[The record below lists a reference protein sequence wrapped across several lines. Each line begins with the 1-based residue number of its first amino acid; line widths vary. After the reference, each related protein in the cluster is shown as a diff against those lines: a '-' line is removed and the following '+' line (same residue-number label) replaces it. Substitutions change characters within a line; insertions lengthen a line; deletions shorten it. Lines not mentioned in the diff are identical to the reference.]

1 MQIWEKKQCLI
12 HEQIVRLSWMFSVG
26 YSEILIC
33 DSDLNVFDSWQLT
46 VGEDYRQIKQKSH
59 AKVYGIWLTNRMDH
73 FYDILIV
80 PWMFWNLKT

>member
-1 MQIWEKKQCLI
+1 MRKKQCLI

-46 VGEDYRQIKQKSH
+46 VGEDYRQKKKKVMQKYME
-59 AKVYGIWLTNRMDH
+59 YGSQIVWTTFM
-73 FYDILIV
+73 IL
-80 PWMFWNLKT
+80 